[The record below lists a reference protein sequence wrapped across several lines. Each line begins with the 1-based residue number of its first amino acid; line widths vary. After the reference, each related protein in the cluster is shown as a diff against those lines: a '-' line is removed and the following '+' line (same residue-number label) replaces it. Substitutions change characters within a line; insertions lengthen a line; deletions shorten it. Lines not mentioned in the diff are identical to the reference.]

1 MTEQITDWTQ
11 RLARLRAEPS
21 TDEPRDEA
29 RLARVGRTR
38 TEMLAQGTAI
48 AETLA
53 GAGPDFERVRLALHR
68 RPDRVVVV
76 GCGDSWFVG
85 MAAAPILERAL
96 GIPCFAV
103 EAFEHA
109 AFAGAAIN
117 RGALVIGLTSGGNT
131 PAVINALARAKAEGA
146 IAVGMSNTPGS
157 PAMTGFDAG
166 LLVHASRKGWPT
178 QSSMASIALLAA
190 LASHL
195 AAESAPD
202 TDSWATDDLP
212 TALDSLPACI
222 DALIARIDGP
232 VARIAAAFADAP
244 MTIFTGAGPDFAAA
258 SFGAAKLREL
268 TPTHAFALP
277 LEEMHHYRLPKRG
290 DRLVIV
296 ATAPEARE
304 RALDTA
310 LVARAEGARSFAVL
324 RALDA
329 EIIARVDHHVVVPEA
344 AGPLAAIMATVP
356 LHALAYHA
364 AIARAEL
371 GLGGPWS

>member
-1 MTEQITDWTQ
+1 MTEPTTDWTQ

-21 TDEPRDEA
+21 TDAPRDPA

-38 TEMLAQGTAI
+38 TEMLAQGAAI

-53 GAGPDFERVRLALHR
+53 GAGPDFERVRTALR
-68 RPDRVVVV
+68 GRPERIVVV

-85 MAAAPILERAL
+85 LAAAPILERAL
-96 GIPCFAV
+96 GVPCFAV

-131 PAVINALARAKAEGA
+131 PAVINALARARAEGA

-166 LLVHASRKGWPT
+166 LLVQASRKGWPT
-178 QSSMASIALLAA
+178 QSSMASIALLAG
-190 LASHL
+190 LAAHL
-195 AAESAPD
+195 AAAFPPAPGAAAPD
-202 TDSWATDDLP
+202 DLAA
-212 TALDSLPACI
+212 ALDALPASI
-222 DALIARIDGP
+222 DALVARIDGP
-232 VARIAAAFADAP
+232 VARVAAALADAP

-268 TPTHAFALP
+268 TPVHAFALP

-296 ATAPEARE
+296 ATAPETRE

-310 LVARAEGARSFAVL
+310 LVAQAEGSTSFAIL
-324 RALDA
+324 REPDA
-329 EIIARVDHHVVVPEA
+329 EIVERVAHHLVVPEA

-356 LHALAYHA
+356 LHALAFHA
-364 AIARAEL
+364 AMARADL